1 MTAES
6 YDYEL
11 WLIALGVWIKS
22 YNSHSL
28 IKKIVKANIK
38 INEHYEAWWLKVQNY
53 KSLGAK

>member
-1 MTAES
+1 MIMN
-6 YDYEL
+6 L
-11 WLIALGVWIKS
+11 WPIALGVWIKS

-38 INEHYEAWWLKVQNY
+38 INKHSEAWWLKVQNY